1 MCFSYF
7 VPFPS
12 PFSDLKFLGCPSV
25 LNNDPSHTKH
35 PKETMR
41 DVGDSTILMKAH

>member
-1 MCFSYF
+1 
-7 VPFPS
+7 
-12 PFSDLKFLGCPSV
+12 LGCPSV

-35 PKETMR
+35 PKETML